1 MKKNL
6 DCFEH
11 LHAIMVSITTR
22 DTTYEYMDR
31 DASTIVIANGLLNVI
46 IHLVLFFLYS
56 NYKLL
61 VSN

>member
-1 MKKNL
+1 MKTFL

-11 LHAIMVSITTR
+11 FHAIMVSITTR
-22 DTTYEYMDR
+22 DTYEYMDR
-31 DASTIVIANGLLNVI
+31 DASTIVTANGLLNVI
-46 IHLVLFFLYS
+46 INLVLFFLYS